1 MSLGPRTYLVC
12 KFLQKMIPAAC
23 FLLLIF
29 PPMIR
34 AQSPSGAAVHTAEPE
49 DFDQY
54 KFRIDAFWFYSNPS
68 GSIQGTA
75 DVDTTSI
82 DLQKDLGFDAY
93 STFSGKVEWKFTRK
107 NHLYVA
113 ISPFYTSHETTLN
126 RTITFQGQTFE
137 VGLLTRSDLHAFLVA
152 PGYQYDIIRRKRGHL
167 GISVQADLFNTS
179 AKISAA
185 AQIVNGV
192 QQPAVSASGS
202 LLAPI
207 PVIGPEFRIYP
218 FNSPHFFFEGN
229 VYGMYLF
236 GYGNF
241 VSTTDAIGVAFNRHI
256 SLNAGYQLGSRLVV
270 QASPSNDR
278 VGIRLT
284 QQGAVVGAQ
293 FSF

>member
-1 MSLGPRTYLVC
+1 MSFDAGNHSTY
-12 KFLQKMIPAAC
+12 KFLRKLTPAIC
-23 FLLLIF
+23 FLLLAF
-29 PPMIR
+29 PAVVR
-34 AQSPSGAAVHTAEPE
+34 AQSPSGAAAASSEQE

-54 KFRIDAFWFYSNPS
+54 KFRIDAFWFYSNPT

-75 DVDTTSI
+75 DIDSTSI
-82 DLQKDLGFDAY
+82 DLQKDLGFDTY

-113 ISPFYTSHETTLN
+113 VSPFYTSHQTELT

-137 VGLLTRSDLHAFLVA
+137 VGTVTSSELHAFLVA
-152 PGYQYDIIRRKRGHL
+152 PGYQYDIIRRRRGHL
-167 GISVQADLFNTS
+167 GIAVQADLFNTT

-185 AQIVNGV
+185 AQVVGGE
-192 QQPAVSASGS
+192 QQAAVSASAS

-207 PVIGPEFRIYP
+207 PVVGPEFRFYP
-218 FNSPHFFFEGN
+218 FNSPRFYIEGN

-241 VSTTDAIGVAFNRHI
+241 VSTTDAIGVSLNKHV

-270 QASPSNDR
+270 QESPSNDR
-278 VGIRLT
+278 VGLRLT